1 MFELYQNN
9 QKAPINNDKSK
20 NKDLLFYLEVSK
32 SHFENALMIYNKLK
46 DKKRANRVNELLSLT
61 LEKIR

>member
-9 QKAPINNDKSK
+9 QKAPVNNDKSK